1 MKNQWVFSLRFCHGK
16 VTIVHE
22 GYKVFKL
29 MMQIRK
35 LLTFILEVLDI
46 NFLSA

>member
-1 MKNQWVFSLRFCHGK
+1 MGRESGGSMGISLRFCHRK

-29 MMQIRK
+29 MTQIRK
-35 LLTFILEVLDI
+35 LLTFILEVYV
-46 NFLSA
+46 